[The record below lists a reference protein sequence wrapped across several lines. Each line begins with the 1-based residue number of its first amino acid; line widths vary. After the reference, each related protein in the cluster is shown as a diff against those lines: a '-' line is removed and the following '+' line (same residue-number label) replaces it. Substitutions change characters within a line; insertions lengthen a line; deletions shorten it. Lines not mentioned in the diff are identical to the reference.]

1 MKMTPLNIGLFSLA
15 IVIGIY
21 IGLSHP
27 MIGLLLLI
35 PVVVLVI
42 FILMRNKSGALASA
56 EESADALTMNVLPGK
71 ARIYVM
77 RKGFVGGQQGMDISI
92 DGQLSSQIRTKYFLM
107 AEVEPGVHQ
116 ITAKMASGTGNAA
129 RIHEVRLSAG
139 EAILLDMKL
148 NMGLVQGTPDFTEIT
163 DISEAKQML
172 QGCRLV
178 GWKEIEGRSPASI
191 SA

>member
-1 MKMTPLNIGLFSLA
+1 MKMTPLNIGLFTLA

-56 EESADALTMNVLPGK
+56 EESTDALAMNVLPGK

-107 AEVEPGVHQ
+107 AEVEPGVHR
-116 ITAKMASGTGNAA
+116 ITAKMAS
-129 RIHEVRLSAG
+129 ILSG
-139 EAILLDMKL
+139 STSSEPERCGVKIVFLIIL
-148 NMGLVQGTPDFTEIT
+148 F
-163 DISEAKQML
+163 
-172 QGCRLV
+172 CY
-178 GWKEIEGRSPASI
+178 
-191 SA
+191 